1 MKGDDPVVFEAS
13 APVQAEY
20 LYLRSPNGLGHSR
33 FGASTPGDPADR
45 PKALTPPPSKRVLDL
60 DGVQLQGCA
69 DVAREHIWSL
79 FANKNQNAKVVAYE
93 NFESK

>member
-1 MKGDDPVVFEAS
+1 MTPLFS
-13 APVQAEY
+13 RRWAPVQAEY

-45 PKALTPPPSKRVLDL
+45 PKALTPPPSKRVLDV

-69 DVAREHIWSL
+69 DGAREHIWSP
-79 FANKNQNAKVVAYE
+79 FANKNQNAKVVAYK